1 MLSNVKSVY
10 LNGLEGYTVQV
21 QVDVSGGMPEF
32 NIVGL
37 PDTSIKESKE
47 RVSTAIKNSGL
58 EFESKKIVV
67 NLAPADMRK
76 EGSSLDLSIAVGILI
91 STKQLKSKKNLS
103 RIAFVGELSLDGS
116 INSVKGILPICI
128 EAKKIGFE
136 EIIIPKSNEK
146 ETAIVDGIEIKC
158 ARNLKQVIEY
168 LSGVSTIDS
177 YKANW
182 SDIAMEKQQ
191 YNIDFS
197 EVKGQENAKRGL
209 EIAAAGGHNCLLI
222 GSPGTGK
229 TMLAQ
234 RLITILPD
242 LSYDESLEITKIYS
256 VAGILDEKQPIITKR
271 PFRSPHHS
279 ISSTALIGGGR
290 IPKPRRN

>member
-21 QVDVSGGMPEF
+21 QVDVSGGIPEF

-91 STKQLKSKKNLS
+91 STKQLNSKKNLS

-168 LSGVSTIDS
+168 LSGVSTIDA
-177 YKANW
+177 YKTNW

>member
-21 QVDVSGGMPEF
+21 QVDVSGGIPEF

-91 STKQLKSKKNLS
+91 STKQFKSKKNLS

>member
-21 QVDVSGGMPEF
+21 QVDVSGGIPEF

-91 STKQLKSKKNLS
+91 STKQLNSKKNLS

>member
-1 MLSNVKSVY
+1 M
-10 LNGLEGYTVQV
+10 
-21 QVDVSGGMPEF
+21 
-32 NIVGL
+32 
-37 PDTSIKESKE
+37 
-47 RVSTAIKNSGL
+47 
-58 EFESKKIVV
+58 V

-76 EGSSLDLSIAVGILI
+76 EGSSLDLSIAVGTLI
-91 STKQLKSKKNLS
+91 STKQFKSKKNLS

>member
-21 QVDVSGGMPEF
+21 QVDVSGGIPEF

-47 RVSTAIKNSGL
+47 RVITAIKNSGL

-91 STKQLKSKKNLS
+91 STKQFKSKKNLS

>member
-1 MLSNVKSVY
+1 
-10 LNGLEGYTVQV
+10 
-21 QVDVSGGMPEF
+21 
-32 NIVGL
+32 
-37 PDTSIKESKE
+37 
-47 RVSTAIKNSGL
+47 
-58 EFESKKIVV
+58 
-67 NLAPADMRK
+67 
-76 EGSSLDLSIAVGILI
+76 
-91 STKQLKSKKNLS
+91 
-103 RIAFVGELSLDGS
+103 
-116 INSVKGILPICI
+116 
-128 EAKKIGFE
+128 
-136 EIIIPKSNEK
+136 
-146 ETAIVDGIEIKC
+146 
-158 ARNLKQVIEY
+158 
-168 LSGVSTIDS
+168 
-177 YKANW
+177 
-182 SDIAMEKQQ
+182 MEKQQ

>member
-21 QVDVSGGMPEF
+21 QVDVSGGIPEF

-91 STKQLKSKKNLS
+91 STKQFKSK
-103 RIAFVGELSLDGS
+103 LDGS

>member
-91 STKQLKSKKNLS
+91 STKQFKSKKNLS

>member
-21 QVDVSGGMPEF
+21 QVDVSGGIPEF

-76 EGSSLDLSIAVGILI
+76 EGSSLDLSIAVGTLI
-91 STKQLKSKKNLS
+91 STKQFKSKKNLS

>member
-47 RVSTAIKNSGL
+47 RVITAIKNSGL

-76 EGSSLDLSIAVGILI
+76 EGSSLDLSIAVGTLI
-91 STKQLKSKKNLS
+91 STKQFKSKKNLS

>member
-47 RVSTAIKNSGL
+47 RVITAIKNSGL

-177 YKANW
+177 YKTNW

>member
-21 QVDVSGGMPEF
+21 QVDVSGGIPEF

-47 RVSTAIKNSGL
+47 RVITAIKNSGL

-76 EGSSLDLSIAVGILI
+76 EGSSLDLSIAVGTLI
-91 STKQLKSKKNLS
+91 STKQFKSKKNLS

>member
-21 QVDVSGGMPEF
+21 QVDVSGGIPEF

-47 RVSTAIKNSGL
+47 RVST
-58 EFESKKIVV
+58 KIVV

-91 STKQLKSKKNLS
+91 STKQFKSKKNLS

>member
-47 RVSTAIKNSGL
+47 RVITAIKNSGL

-91 STKQLKSKKNLS
+91 STKQFKSKKNLS

>member
-91 STKQLKSKKNLS
+91 STKQLNSKKNLS

>member
-21 QVDVSGGMPEF
+21 QVDVSGGIPEF